1 MPPRR
6 HLPAPVLVVLALLV
20 CVGGL
25 GIAAVSATAAPA
37 YEASAAST
45 AKETW
50 SFKGAGAPK
59 PCLPWTQASG
69 TVSVRVFAKGGF
81 RITRIP
87 GHGAI
92 GGLTDPQDP
101 TMNIRRKVDYRVHR
115 VGVTPDCTG
124 CGPSSEL
131 GVCGAPIPDLVGAP
145 GCEPAAARGGTVLAT
160 IKGGTL
166 VTTAAAPSAGLLR
179 RCSSL
184 VPAGV
189 PVGSPEPKLVSMRFS
204 GALRRIERL
213 KVGERATFDRSV
225 DRGPDCSRPSG
236 ELRTCT
242 RHRTGVTV
250 TRTR

>member
-1 MPPRR
+1 MPPRAR
-6 HLPAPVLVVLALLV
+6 PASLLALVMVLLCAAVLAPS
-20 CVGGL
+20 
-25 GIAAVSATAAPA
+25 AASATAAPA

-50 SFKGAGAPK
+50 TFKGAGAPK
-59 PCLPWTQASG
+59 PCRSWTQASG

-87 GHGAI
+87 GLGTT

-101 TMNIRRKVDYRVHR
+101 RMNIKRQVDYRIHQ
-115 VGVTPDCTG
+115 VGTTPDCTP
-124 CGPSSEL
+124 CGPSSEF
-131 GVCGAPIPDLVGAP
+131 GTCGDAIPDLVGAP
-145 GCEPAAARGGTVLAT
+145 GCEPAAAPGGTVLAT
-160 IKGGTL
+160 ISGSTL
-166 VTTAAAPSAGLLR
+166 VTKAVAPSASILR

-189 PVGSPEPKLVSMRFS
+189 PVGSPEPKLVPMRFP
-204 GALRRIERL
+204 GALRRIQRL
-213 KVGERATFDRSV
+213 KVGESAKFDRAV
-225 DRGPDCSRPSG
+225 DRGPDCKRPSG